1 MVVMTL
7 LQLAVRG
14 AAALSLAL
22 GAFGLGS
29 SAFGADGAAPVLVGH
44 IDGEINPITARYV
57 DRVVSDGESDNAAAV
72 VFVIDTPGGLIDSTY
87 QITARFLSTRVPIV
101 TFVAPAGARA
111 ASAGTFITM
120 AGHVAAMAPATNIGA
135 AHPVDSNGGD
145 IQGDLRQKV
154 ENDTVAAITKIALA
168 RGRNAQWA
176 EDAVRKSVSVRDDE
190 AVKLNVVDLVAVDV
204 PDLVAKIDGRTVT
217 LPSGPVRLAT
227 KEAPLDEDGLNPI
240 ETLLHFIVDPQIAV
254 LLFTLGTYGLIFELS
269 NPGLIF
275 PGIIGVIAIVLAL
288 FAFGTLDANGAGL
301 ALMVFAIL
309 LFVLEIKVPAHGI
322 LTAGGIAAIAVGTI
336 ILFPPLRPT
345 FPGFRYTVDPLIV
358 VFVVGLSAG
367 FFLFVVRSIV
377 HIVPEYQR
385 LVVFSFGKF
394 QGIRGPGLVLL
405 LPPPIQ
411 FVAQRVDLREF
422 FVEIPQQTCITK
434 DNAPI
439 SIDFLIYQKVLEPR
453 DSFLNIQNFRTAIQ
467 GIATTTLRAVIGNI
481 LLDDVLAK
489 REQIN
494 EDLRVKL
501 DEITHRW
508 GVKVTNVEIK
518 ELTPPRDVQEAMNR
532 QLTAERTRRAVV
544 TEAEGKKTSAILVAD
559 GAKQAAI
566 LEAAGARQA
575 AILRAEGF
583 ALAISKIN
591 ESAMVASGNTMTL
604 QYLDALKQL
613 GASPSTKFIIP
624 TEFAALAAPL
634 AVLVRGDGEPKK
646 KVRSR
651 LPAR

>member
-1 MVVMTL
+1 MD
-7 LQLAVRG
+7 
-14 AAALSLAL
+14 L
-22 GAFGLGS
+22 GL
-29 SAFGADGAAPVLVGH
+29 
-44 IDGEINPITARYV
+44 
-57 DRVVSDGESDNAAAV
+57 
-72 VFVIDTPGGLIDSTY
+72 
-87 QITARFLSTRVPIV
+87 
-101 TFVAPAGARA
+101 
-111 ASAGTFITM
+111 
-120 AGHVAAMAPATNIGA
+120 
-135 AHPVDSNGGD
+135 
-145 IQGDLRQKV
+145 
-154 ENDTVAAITKIALA
+154 
-168 RGRNAQWA
+168 
-176 EDAVRKSVSVRDDE
+176 
-190 AVKLNVVDLVAVDV
+190 
-204 PDLVAKIDGRTVT
+204 VT
-217 LPSGPVRLAT
+217 L
-227 KEAPLDEDGLNPI
+227 
-240 ETLLHFIVDPQIAV
+240 
-254 LLFTLGTYGLIFELS
+254 
-269 NPGLIF
+269 
-275 PGIIGVIAIVLAL
+275 IVLAL
-288 FAFGTLDANGAGL
+288 I
-301 ALMVFAIL
+301 AI
-309 LFVLEIKVPAHGI
+309 FVL
-322 LTAGGIAAIAVGTI
+322 
-336 ILFPPLRPT
+336 
-345 FPGFRYTVDPLIV
+345 
-358 VFVVGLSAG
+358 
-367 FFLFVVRSIV
+367 RSIV

-566 LEAAGARQA
+566 LEAEGARQS

-583 ALAISKIN
+583 ALAISTIN
-591 ESAMVASGNTMTL
+591 AQAMTADAKTMTL
-604 QYLDALKQL
+604 QYFDALKQL

-624 TEFAALAAPL
+624 TEFTNLAAPIS
-634 AVLVRGDGEPKK
+634 ALVAARDGEKK
-646 KVRSR
+646 
-651 LPAR
+651 